1 MAKTTYAMG
10 LISAIA
16 ASASLSQ
23 DRSAYAD
30 GPFNFPPFSSSPAAN
45 VPHTSPPAQ
54 SASPGA
60 TANPEPSAPKA
71 RNDNPRTSSSGFD
84 PEALERGAKA
94 LREISSSSHAKKV
107 SIFFHLFC
115 FSWFLI
121 GFCSAFSVLFS
132 VRVESVYVLCF

>member
-23 DRSAYAD
+23 NHSAYAD

-45 VPHTSPPAQ
+45 VPQPSPALQ
-54 SASPGA
+54 SSSPGSSVA
-60 TANPEPSAPKA
+60 ANANSEPSVPKP

-94 LREISSSSHAKKV
+94 LREITSSSHAKKV
-107 SIFFHLFC
+107 SIF
-115 FSWFLI
+115 
-121 GFCSAFSVLFS
+121 
-132 VRVESVYVLCF
+132 